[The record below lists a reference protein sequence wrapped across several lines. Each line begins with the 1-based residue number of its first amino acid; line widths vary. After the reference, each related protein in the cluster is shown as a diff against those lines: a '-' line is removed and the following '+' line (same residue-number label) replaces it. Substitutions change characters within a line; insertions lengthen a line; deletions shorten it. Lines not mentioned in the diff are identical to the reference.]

1 MGRGDPQPGDSR
13 GGVRLGVTACISL
26 MTNFSKCSAKRG
38 IGWKRARQKDQSV
51 RSYSMRIFE
60 HALKPSGA
68 LVFGNA
74 IRCQA

>member
-13 GGVRLGVTACISL
+13 GRVRLDVTACISL

-38 IGWKRARQKDQSV
+38 IGWKPAQRKDQSV
-51 RSYSMRIFE
+51 RSYSLRIFK
-60 HALKPSGA
+60 HAEKPSGA
-68 LVFGNA
+68 LVCGNA